1 MNDENG
7 IAPTILR
14 LRALREKLCSSQ
26 DDWRQAFEV
35 RDFVMNELQ
44 VLHEML
50 VDEEVE
56 RHVCVIKVE
65 DILKAFNDDPGS
77 CGA

>member
-26 DDWRQAFEV
+26 DDWHQAFEV

-44 VLHEML
+44 TLHEML
-50 VDEEVE
+50 VDEEIE
-56 RHVCVIKVE
+56 RCACVAKVE
-65 DILKAFNDDPGS
+65 DILKAFNDGSES
-77 CGA
+77 CGV

>member
-7 IAPTILR
+7 IAPAILR

-35 RDFVMNELQ
+35 
-44 VLHEML
+44 
-50 VDEEVE
+50 
-56 RHVCVIKVE
+56 
-65 DILKAFNDDPGS
+65 A
-77 CGA
+77 